1 MRQIT
6 AIRPGRAAHNPAN
19 GPRRLARSIARRA
32 AGVVTDARRT
42 RPIGAARRG
51 LQAGDPLRRTARPPA
66 GAAPSAEDHA
76 RKKPRNALIRFKTGA
91 KMARSAQTRET
102 PQTTALPGDGPEPG
116 SPGVC
121 QSHKSKVAPEPFDKA
136 QNQLENGRARSDQ
149 RDAAGHGARRRR
161 PPPFRYRCTG
171 EETQPTALSS
181 PAHQRGG
188 GDHAKHGGG
197 GAGRQAPA
205 WQSHKIENG
214 AGTL

>member
-1 MRQIT
+1 MNEERPLEADH

-42 RPIGAARRG
+42 RPIGAAHRG

-66 GAAPSAEDHA
+66 GATPSAEDHA

-91 KMARSAQTRET
+91 KMSRPAQTSET

-116 SPGVC
+116 
-121 QSHKSKVAPEPFDKA
+121 KSDALAGP
-136 QNQLENGRARSDQ
+136 QNRKWRRNPLIRLKTDSEM
-149 RDAAGHGARRRR
+149 ARRAQTRETPQATAFASRVLPRFAIAARGRR
-161 PPPFRYRCTG
+161 RAAAFPPSRVR
-171 EETQPTALSS
+171 
-181 PAHQRGG
+181 RGW
-188 GDHAKHGGG
+188 GG
-197 GAGRQAPA
+197 GAGRRAPA
-205 WQSHKIENG
+205 WQSHRIENG